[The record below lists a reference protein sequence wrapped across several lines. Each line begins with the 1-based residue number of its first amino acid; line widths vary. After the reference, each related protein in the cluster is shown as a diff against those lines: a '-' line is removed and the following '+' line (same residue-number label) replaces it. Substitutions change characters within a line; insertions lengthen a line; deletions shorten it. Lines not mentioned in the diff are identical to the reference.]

1 MNENISPN
9 LASKWTGAST
19 RESNMSEWV
28 VLFCT
33 CLLEGLTTIG
43 GTVSQRH
50 FLQTAL
56 SLRKNTEMEREWEAT
71 RQLISNSLTF
81 LSPRLSTC
89 LFSTFTFLLC
99 LITNK
104 FGEDICI
111 LSCLLSPSWIQR
123 TDLSSPI
130 HHVSWF
136 YWFWAGEQTF
146 LPWSPSTSPPP
157 AGIPLV
163 MRNSLPHKA
172 PNYFQTALT
181 VRHGFYS
188 SVGKESACNTGR
200 RPWFDSW
207 VGKIPWEGI
216 GYTLQYSWASPVA
229 QLANNQCGRP
239 GFNLWVGKIPW
250 RRERLPS
257 ILVWRIPWAV

>member
-1 MNENISPN
+1 MNEWTSPN
-9 LASKWTGAST
+9 LASKWCGAST
-19 RESNMSEWV
+19 RESNTSEWA

-33 CLLEGLTTIG
+33 CLLEGLATIG
-43 GTVSQRH
+43 GTVSQQR

-56 SLRKNTEMEREWEAT
+56 SLRKNTEMEREWDAT
-71 RQLISNSLTF
+71 RQLISNSPHPHR
-81 LSPRLSTC
+81 PRPPVSTC

-111 LSCLLSPSWIQR
+111 LSCLLSPSWIQS

-172 PNYFQTALT
+172 PHYFQTALT

-188 SVGKESACNTGR
+188 SVGKESACNAGDPGLIPGWGR
-200 RPWFDSW
+200 
-207 VGKIPWEGI
+207 
-216 GYTLQYSWASPVA
+216 SPEK
-229 QLANNQCGRP
+229 G
-239 GFNLWVGKIPW
+239 
-250 RRERLPS
+250 
-257 ILVWRIPWAV
+257 